1 MDCPG
6 FMTVEV
12 RSLTDPEERW
22 AAIAALSDLRIQVF
36 RNWPYLYDG
45 TAEYEAGYMADFV
58 REPGS
63 VLVVAQDG
71 ESIIG
76 AATASPLEGHKPE
89 IQNPFRDTGLDVAQ
103 IFYFGESVLLPHY
116 QGQGIGHQ
124 FFDAREDAARC
135 AGARQTAFCAVIRP
149 EDHPMR
155 PEAPRDLHP
164 FWRARGYAPVEG
176 LTGTLEWQDLG
187 DEAESAHR
195 MQFWMRDL

>member
-1 MDCPG
+1 
-6 FMTVEV
+6 MTVEV

-22 AAIAALSDLRIQVF
+22 AAISALSDLRIRVF

-45 TAEYEAGYMADFV
+45 TAEYEAGYMAEFV

-63 VLVVAQDG
+63 VLIVARDG
-71 ESIIG
+71 ETIIG

-103 IFYFGESVLLPHY
+103 IFYFGESVLLPQY

-124 FFDAREDAARC
+124 FFGAREDAARS

-164 FWRARGYAPVEG
+164 FWRARGYAPVKG

-187 DEAESAHR
+187 DDAESTHP

>member
-1 MDCPG
+1 
-6 FMTVEV
+6 MTVEV

-22 AAIAALSDLRIQVF
+22 AAISALSDLRIQVF

-45 TAEYEAGYMADFV
+45 TAEYEAGYMAEFV

-63 VLVVAQDG
+63 VLVVARDG

-76 AATASPLEGHKPE
+76 AATASPLEGHKAE
-89 IQNPFRDTGLDVAQ
+89 IQNPFRAKGLDVAQ
-103 IFYFGESVLLPHY
+103 IFYFGESVLLPQY

-124 FFDAREDAARC
+124 FFDAREAAARA
-135 AGARQTAFCAVIRP
+135 AGAVQTSFCAVIRP
-149 EDHPMR
+149 DDHPMR

-164 FWRARGYAPVEG
+164 FWRARGYTPVEG

-187 DEAESAHR
+187 DHFESAHP